1 MIGDIV
7 GQVLAGIGGLTVGL
21 LLVTWA
27 IAMYKTL
34 SSWTR
39 YKQAERA
46 AKREDERR
54 INGTAND
61 FDPLARWALGGQKRA
76 PGAVMPPVI
85 SPPASTRPRKP
96 YTRESG
102 PQ

>member
-1 MIGDIV
+1 MTADMALA
-7 GQVLAGIGGLTVGL
+7 VLAGVGVACLTVLLGL
-21 LLVTWA
+21 WVVT
-27 IAMYKTL
+27 MYQTL

-61 FDPLARWALGGQKRA
+61 FDPLARHL
-76 PGAVMPPVI
+76 
-85 SPPASTRPRKP
+85 PRKP